1 MISLQRINSDMKSLF
16 VFALLILASTQISAQ
31 NFRLTGKVAND
42 KNEPLPG
49 ATIKVR
55 DGAVAVSDVD
65 GAFSIVLTPGRKY
78 QVLITAVGYAPKT
91 IDDVEV
97 FANASNELYVL
108 MILAATD
115 LGGVTVSASTNAK
128 KETVNAM
135 IAFQKNT
142 NTVAQVVSA
151 EVIRRSPD
159 KSTGEVLKR
168 VPGTSIQD
176 GKYLIVRGLADR
188 YNQAML
194 NGILLTSTEADRKT
208 FSFDLFP
215 AAVVDNIVIN
225 KAFVPELPGEWAG
238 GLIQVNT
245 KDIPSAGFFNVQIGT
260 GFNTQTAGHQF
271 HTYKGGKYDWLG
283 LDDGGRAL
291 PTTLP
296 LRGKFEQLQHDAKTA
311 YATEFKNI
319 WSTQAGDAPLNSS
332 FQLNAGF
339 TSHVLGKK
347 AGGVFALNHNRSNRR
362 QFFNNRYYNIS
373 GPTAEVNFDYLNE
386 RFSQE
391 VFWGALGN
399 IAVQLN
405 NNNKIS
411 FKNLFN
417 VNASDFTTLR
427 TGLDFESDP
436 VNGENV
442 RAKELG
448 FRSTI
453 YYNTQ
458 LLGEHNLPSFQTRFK
473 WHGGFT
479 ILDQYT
485 PDQRR
490 IQYNQSRQTPDAPY
504 LLLISNTLSQRS
516 GNRFFSNLNDYIY
529 SAGGDLSKTFRMLN
543 FNQTIKGGYAIQVR
557 DRLFDARPFSVYLES
572 DDPQLKALD
581 EAVIFSPENFGPGK
595 FSFNQLSNKR
605 YRYMANN
612 ILNAG
617 YVQFD
622 NQVSTLL
629 RLIWGLRIEHFDQ
642 LIGSERKSDF
652 RHSYSKVLDVLP
664 GVNVTAKLNNLT
676 NLRLSASQTVV
687 RPELREIAAFTYFD
701 FELNAAV
708 VGNPDLKRTKVS
720 NLDLRYELY
729 PRAGELITAGVFYKH
744 FRNAIEAYFNQSGP
758 STSTFNFLNARNAY
772 SYGAEIEGRKKLDF
786 SDKLKN
792 FTVGG
797 NLSYIVNEVND
808 EKAQIKR
815 PMQGQSPY
823 IINATIQ
830 YDLEKAGINTTLL
843 FNQIGKRIIYVG
855 NDQVPAI
862 WEHPR
867 PLLDFQLAKK
877 IWNKKGEI
885 KLNVSDILHQKAY
898 FYHDLDK
905 NESFKKESDAVAIRR
920 NYGTTFSIS
929 FAYNFK

>member
-1 MISLQRINSDMKSLF
+1 MKSFFLLF
-16 VFALLILASTQISAQ
+16 AFVLTSLLLFAQDI
-31 NFRLTGKVAND
+31 RLTGKVAND

-49 ATIKVR
+49 ATVKVSN
-55 DGAVAVSDVD
+55 GSMAITNVD
-65 GAFSIVLTPGRKY
+65 GVFSILLGAGKKFQIEV
-78 QVLITAVGYAPKT
+78 TALGYAPKT
-91 IDDVEV
+91 IDNVEV
-97 FANASNELYVL
+97 VSGGSNELDIMLIV
-108 MILAATD
+108 APTD
-115 LGGVTVSASTNAK
+115 LGVVTVSASTNAR
-128 KETVNAM
+128 KETANSM

-176 GKYLIVRGLADR
+176 GQYLIVRGLADR

-238 GLIQVNT
+238 GLVQVNT
-245 KDIPSAGFFNVQIGT
+245 KDIPSQPFFNIQLGT
-260 GFNTQTAGHQF
+260 GINTQTHGKEF
-271 HTYKGGKYDWLG
+271 YTYQGGKYDWLG

-291 PTTLP
+291 PSQLP
-296 LRGKFEQLQHDAKTA
+296 LRGKFEQLEHSEKTA
-311 YATEFKNI
+311 YARQFRNVWTA
-319 WSTQAGDAPLNSS
+319 TPGDAPLNAS
-332 FQLNAGF
+332 FQLNAGW
-339 TSHVLGKK
+339 TGSLLGKK
-347 AGGVFALNHNRSNRR
+347 AGGVFALNYNKTNRR
-362 QFFNNRYYNIS
+362 QFFNNRYYSIS
-373 GPTAEVNFDYLNE
+373 GPTAEINFDYLNE
-386 RFSQE
+386 RYSQD

-399 IAVQLN
+399 VAIQLN

-411 FKNLFN
+411 YKNLFN
-417 VNASDFTTLR
+417 VNASDYTTVR
-427 TGLDFESDP
+427 TGLDYESDP
-436 VNGENV
+436 VQGENIS
-442 RAKELG
+442 AKELG

-458 LLGEHNLPSFQTRFK
+458 LLGEHNISSIKTRLK

-479 ILDQYT
+479 VLDQYT

-490 IQYNQSRQTPDAPY
+490 IQYNQSRQTANAPY
-504 LLLISNTLSQRS
+504 LLLMSNTLSQRS

-529 SAGGDLSKTFRMLN
+529 SAGGDAFHSFRLFG
-543 FNQTIKGGYAIQVR
+543 FNQTVKAGYALQVR
-557 DRLFDARPFSVYLES
+557 DRLFDARPFSAYLEM
-572 DDPQLKALD
+572 DDPALKALD
-581 EAVIFSPENFGPGK
+581 ESVIFSPENFGEGK

-617 YVQFD
+617 YLQLD
-622 NQVSTLL
+622 NQLSNVF
-629 RLIWGLRIEHFDQ
+629 RLVWGIRLEHFDQ

-664 GVNVTAKLNNLT
+664 GVNITAKVNNRT
-676 NLRLSASQTVV
+676 NIRVSGSQTVV
-687 RPELREIAAFTYFD
+687 RPELREIATFTYFD

-720 NLDLRYELY
+720 NFDIRYELY
-729 PRAGELITAGVFYKH
+729 PRAGELITAGLFYKH

-758 STSTFNFLNARNAY
+758 STSTFNFLNARNAH
-772 SYGAEIEGRKKLDF
+772 SYGAEVEGRKKLDF
-786 SDKLKN
+786 SEGLKN
-792 FTVGG
+792 FTLGG

-808 EKAQIKR
+808 EESRIKR

-823 IINATIQ
+823 IINASLQ
-830 YDLEKAGINTTLL
+830 YDLEKAGISTTLL
-843 FNQIGKRIIYVG
+843 FNQIGRRIIYVG

-867 PLLDFQLAKK
+867 PLLDFQIAKK

-885 KLNVSDILHQKAY
+885 KLNVSDILHQRAF
-898 FYHDLDK
+898 FYHDLDQSD
-905 NESFKKESDAVAIRR
+905 SFKKDTDAAAISRE
-920 NYGTTFSIS
+920 YGTTFGIS